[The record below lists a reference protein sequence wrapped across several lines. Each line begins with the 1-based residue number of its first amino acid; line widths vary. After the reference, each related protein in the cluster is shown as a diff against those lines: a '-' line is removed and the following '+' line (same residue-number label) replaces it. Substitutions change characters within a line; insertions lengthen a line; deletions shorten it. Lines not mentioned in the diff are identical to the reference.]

1 MKPGVFYGIGLGPGD
16 PELITVKAARILR
29 SCDVIFTVISAN
41 VQDSTSENIV
51 RALEPKGRIVR
62 LVFSMSRDRDV
73 RARQVQDNADAIVR
87 ELREGRSCVFTTL
100 GDALSYSTFGY
111 VLPLLR
117 EAIPDLSIEIVPGI
131 TSWSTLAA
139 RAGQVLVEN
148 RETLRVIP
156 SFTQDMAEK
165 LVLDPS
171 SPTILLKTYRSRK
184 ALTDRLRREK
194 DYEVIYGERL
204 SQPDEFITDSLDE
217 IDARPESYLSIML
230 VRPRRH

>member
-73 RARQVQDNADAIVR
+73 RARQVRDNADAIVR